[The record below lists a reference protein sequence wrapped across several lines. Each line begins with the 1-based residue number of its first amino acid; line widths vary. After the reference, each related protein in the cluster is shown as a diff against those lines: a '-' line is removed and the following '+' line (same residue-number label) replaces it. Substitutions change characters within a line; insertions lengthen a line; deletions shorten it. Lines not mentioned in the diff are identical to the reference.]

1 MVTNQDGLGTPALPP
16 EAIAAELHGT
26 LVWKREDQGMWV
38 ALIRFDR
45 QLDARLE
52 RGDDVRLAGRDR
64 TFIPH

>member
-1 MVTNQDGLGTPALPP
+1 
-16 EAIAAELHGT
+16 
-26 LVWKREDQGMWV
+26 MWV